1 MEIKKVY
8 SEDLMV
14 NGLNV
19 VIEEL
24 RDRGYDDFDIE
35 MYLNEMVKVL
45 MFDR

>member
-35 MYLNEMVKVL
+35 MYLNEMIKSL
-45 MFDR
+45 MFD

>member
-8 SEDLMV
+8 NEDLMV

-24 RDRGYDDFDIE
+24 RERGFDDFDIE
-35 MYLNEMVKVL
+35 MYLSEMIKIL

>member
-1 MEIKKVY
+1 
-8 SEDLMV
+8 MV

-35 MYLNEMVKVL
+35 MYLNEMVKSL
-45 MFDR
+45 MFD